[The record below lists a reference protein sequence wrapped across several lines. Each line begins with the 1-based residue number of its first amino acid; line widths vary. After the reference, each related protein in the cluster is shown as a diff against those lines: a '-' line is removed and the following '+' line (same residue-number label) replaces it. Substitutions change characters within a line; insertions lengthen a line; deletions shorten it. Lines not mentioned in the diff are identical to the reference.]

1 MSLYAANNAASV
13 FPERTASLAIFSKF
27 ESSGRPEGGKNSSAE
42 AIQSEVHTKPD
53 RITDEFQPSA
63 GLMAIEG
70 HIFF

>member
-1 MSLYAANNAASV
+1 
-13 FPERTASLAIFSKF
+13 
-27 ESSGRPEGGKNSSAE
+27 
-42 AIQSEVHTKPD
+42 VHTKPD